1 MGARRPDRNGSNVL
15 ENGARDKPKKN
26 KGNGV
31 QPRIHLGEVGG
42 AGLEE
47 MGDGRRVNLQGAEED
62 KGELRHVKRDGGG
75 VLS

>member
-15 ENGARDKPKKN
+15 GNGARDEPEKN
-26 KGNGV
+26 KGDGV
-31 QPRIHLGEVGG
+31 HPRIHLWGSGG